1 MTEIEYKV
9 VQPDASLFHFVESYW
24 MVVNN
29 SNQPKEIVVLPDGR
43 VDIHFFYADTES
55 FHIAIAG
62 LECYPSHTAIPPN
75 SVMFAVSFKLLAIEY
90 VLNMPIADIVN
101 DRSFLPDN
109 FWGISKDDLGDFDVF
124 CQKVSE
130 KITELIKANVDD
142 AVKEKKEE
150 RLDTRKLKMFDLIYS
165 KKGSVSVKEISEAV
179 HWSSRQINRYF
190 TQWFGLSLKAY
201 TNILRFR
208 ASFPNIKAG
217 KLFPESDFSDQA
229 HFIKEIKKY
238 SGYTPKEL
246 HKNKDDRFV
255 QLSTL
260 KQQSLQQKQ
269 LTQK

>member
-9 VQPDASLFHFVESYW
+9 IQPDASLFHFVESYW

-43 VDIHFFYADTES
+43 VDIHFFYAETEP

-62 LECYPSHTAIPPN
+62 LECYPSQTAIPPN

-90 VLNMPIADIVN
+90 VLNMSIADIVN
-101 DRSFLPDN
+101 DRMLLQDN
-109 FWGISKDDLGDFDVF
+109 FWGISKNDLNNFGLF

-130 KITELIKANVDD
+130 KITETINANVDD
-142 AVKEKKEE
+142 AVNEKKDNRE
-150 RLDTRKLKMFDLIYS
+150 RLDTRKLKMFDLIYA

-208 ASFPNIKAG
+208 ATFPNIKEG
-217 KLFPESDFSDQA
+217 KLFPESDFADQA

-246 HKNKDDRFV
+246 HKNKGDRFV

-260 KQQSLQQKQ
+260 KPHVLLK
-269 LTQK
+269 